1 MTVTTGQH
9 DPQPAMRAAE
19 VLPEVDLAPAYL
31 RLVLR
36 VEQLAGNAHGA
47 RKAWV
52 HKAHDEA
59 MRHLDEA
66 VQRP

>member
-9 DPQPAMRAAE
+9 DPLLAMRAAE
-19 VLPEVDLAPAYL
+19 VLSEVDLAPAYL

-52 HKAHDEA
+52 HKAYAEA
-59 MRHLDEA
+59 MRHLDDA